1 MPTSSPVYSVAL
13 PLDVRFEPLLKSD
26 PPQWLAVSGTPT
38 ARNVIGRF
46 TADQLTEAGVDVGRL
61 QRPDENDDQYRARRV
76 FESLGTASCCW
87 ENMDGTGVFD
97 STRAAEVGLALLAD
111 LGIRAPEGYNPP
123 TPEPFTEL
131 LTTDTPDAVDPV
143 ETPPPFTG
151 DPAAPGAFVFAESVD
166 DEPETMFAGTEPQ
179 QAPPSG
185 ADMLERLRS
194 EQALGLM
201 VNAIGWVALEGDD
214 SSSEPITA
222 TDEQVAL
229 LERAARRARS
239 HLEAYLSDTDGRWG
253 IPVSLWTGRRGV
265 AADDVAELVDRYGAL
280 GVALSLLEHDDVVAD
295 PEAFIAALPDAWRR
309 HTAAEAVD
317 ETTETADAPELESE
331 HVWRDRYGDPL
342 RPGDRAHLYVDDP
355 PTEVTVVGLVDNFPD
370 QVVQVRRPDGTT
382 VLAIAH
388 VDLLAVP

>member
-13 PLDVRFEPLLKSD
+13 PLDVRFEPVLESD
-26 PPQWLAVSGTPT
+26 PPQWFAMSGTPT

-123 TPEPFTEL
+123 TPEPYTEL

-143 ETPPPFTG
+143 ETPPPF
-151 DPAAPGAFVFAESVD
+151 PGAPPFDETVD
-166 DEPETMFAGTEPQ
+166 DEPETMFYGTDPQVWEPL
-179 QAPPSG
+179 PDP
-185 ADMLERLRS
+185 MLLDRLRS
-194 EQALGLM
+194 PEALS
-201 VNAIGWVALEGDD
+201 VVTNAIGW
-214 SSSEPITA
+214 I
-222 TDEQVAL
+222 
-229 LERAARRARS
+229 
-239 HLEAYLSDTDGRWG
+239 
-253 IPVSLWTGRRGV
+253 
-265 AADDVAELVDRYGAL
+265 AL
-280 GVALSLLEHDDVVAD
+280 GGD
-295 PEAFIAALPDAWRR
+295 PAA
-309 HTAAEAVD
+309 TAGTVE
-317 ETTETADAPELESE
+317 ADADQLKLIDQAAQRALAHLVRFVTGDTPGDTGLPPETGETE
-331 HVWRDRYGDPL
+331 HVWRDRNGDPL
-342 RPGDRAHLYVDDP
+342 RQGDRAYLYVDDP

-388 VDLLAVP
+388 VDLLVVP